1 MVTGFSIKEAKRMKF
16 TINRPWPVA
25 ARLLEK
31 GSVIERVPENGKM
44 VFKVVEGPSAGAVL
58 NVNKPP
64 PFASALDDECFAE
77 LRRAYSAATLKVS
90 GSNAAEA

>member
-1 MVTGFSIKEAKRMKF
+1 MKF
-16 TINRPWPVA
+16 KINRPWPVA
-25 ARLLEK
+25 ARLIEK
-31 GSVIERVPENGKM
+31 DSVIEKVSENNKA
-44 VFKVVEGPSAGAVL
+44 VFKVVEGPSTGAVL

-77 LRRAYSAATLKVS
+77 LRRQYSAATLKVS

>member
-1 MVTGFSIKEAKRMKF
+1 MKF

-25 ARLLEK
+25 ARLIEK
-31 GSVIERVPENGKM
+31 GSVIERVPENNKM

-58 NVNKPP
+58 NVNRPP
-64 PFASALDDECFAE
+64 PFATALDDECFTE
-77 LRRAYSAATLKVS
+77 LRKQYSAATLKVS

>member
-1 MVTGFSIKEAKRMKF
+1 MKF

-25 ARLLEK
+25 ARLIEK
-31 GSVIERVPENGKM
+31 GSVIEKVSENNKM

-77 LRRAYSAATLKVS
+77 LRRAYSPQTLKVS

>member
-1 MVTGFSIKEAKRMKF
+1 MKS

-25 ARLLEK
+25 ARLIEK
-31 GSVIERVPENGKM
+31 GSVIERVPENNKM

-58 NVNKPP
+58 NVNRPP
-64 PFASALDDECFAE
+64 PFATALDDECFVE
-77 LRRAYSAATLKVS
+77 LRKQYSAATLKVS

>member
-1 MVTGFSIKEAKRMKF
+1 MKF

-25 ARLLEK
+25 ARLIEK
-31 GSVIERVPENGKM
+31 GSVIERVPENNKM

-58 NVNKPP
+58 NVNRPP
-64 PFASALDDECFAE
+64 PFATALDDECFVE
-77 LRRAYSAATLKVS
+77 LRKQYSAATLKVS